1 MAIPLESERI
11 LLREWLPE
19 DLNPWISLNLD
30 PENLRYFPKV
40 YTQEESRLSF
50 ERIKDRFNANPY
62 GLWAAEE
69 KSTGEFMGFVGIADQ
84 DISGVAFMPCQEIGW
99 RLDKKYWGK
108 GYASEAAKVVLNF
121 GLADIG
127 LPEIYSYAAKSNLP
141 SINVMRKI
149 GLRERPDLA
158 FEHPKIAAGSPVK
171 SHVVYST

>member
-1 MAIPLESERI
+1 
-11 LLREWLPE
+11 
-19 DLNPWISLNLD
+19 
-30 PENLRYFPKV
+30 
-40 YTQEESRLSF
+40 
-50 ERIKDRFNANPY
+50 
-62 GLWAAEE
+62 
-69 KSTGEFMGFVGIADQ
+69 
-84 DISGVAFMPCQEIGW
+84 MPCQEIGW

-108 GYASEAAKVVLNF
+108 GYATEAAKVVLNF